1 MRFGPRALKLA
12 LIGALVVVFLG
23 VRAAQAQQTTT
34 LNIYV
39 DADTNITDWLSNIV
53 KPGFE
58 AKNPQ
63 YKLNVVIARGGITM
77 TDVINRTMAA
87 KQTGADP
94 QVDVIEGLDPSNFTK
109 ESMDAKLWTTF
120 SKDNIPNYDTLNP
133 TINILPYGLPY
144 RGSEVLI
151 AYDSTKVPDSE
162 VPHTFADL
170 IAWVKAHPGQFV
182 YCRPDKGGSGMNFV
196 IRAIYE
202 ANGKDPSVF
211 TTTNYSDDLAAKML
225 TPAWKILSDINADIY
240 QNGSYPAGNLP
251 TLQLLANGSVSMIT
265 AWSDQ
270 SLEALQKG
278 TLPSTIKLTQF
289 TDLPMSGGYVYTAI
303 PVNATHMQGALAF
316 ANYYISLENEES
328 IVKDIG
334 GFPTIKKEMLPKE
347 LQDLLGTA
355 LSDKAPPVWPGGS
368 WDTAKNAGWYKT
380 VATTLPPT
388 ETPAP
393 TVVPTINPA
402 ATTAATAQ

>member
-1 MRFGPRALKLA
+1 MRLRRRALSPVLIGAVLA
-12 LIGALVVVFLG
+12 LIWG
-23 VRAAQAQQTTT
+23 VYSVKAQTTTT

-63 YKLNVVIARGGITM
+63 YNLNIVIARGGITM
-77 TDVINRTMAA
+77 DDVITRTIAA
-87 KQTGADP
+87 KQSGADP

-109 ESMDAKLWTTF
+109 ASLDAKLWTTF

-133 TINILPYGLPY
+133 TVNIIPYGLPY

-151 AYDSTKVPDSE
+151 AYDSTKVPENE
-162 VPHTFADL
+162 VPKTFTDL

-182 YCRPDKGGSGMNFV
+182 YCRPDKGGSGGNFV
-196 IRAIYE
+196 VRAIYA
-202 ANGKDPSVF
+202 ANGNDPSLF
-211 TTTNYSDDLAAKML
+211 TATNYSDALATKML
-225 TPAWKILSDINADIY
+225 TPAWKILADINASIY

-270 SLEALQKG
+270 SLEALQNG
-278 TLPSTIKLTQF
+278 TLPDNIKLTQF

-303 PVNATHMQGALAF
+303 PVNATHMAGALAF
-316 ANYYISLENEES
+316 ANYYISLENQQS
-328 IVKDIG
+328 VVKDIG
-334 GFPTIKKEMLPKE
+334 GFPTIKKDLLPKE
-347 LQDLLGTA
+347 LQTLLSAA
-355 LSDKAPPVWPGGS
+355 LSDKAPPVWPGGD
-368 WDTAKNAGWYKT
+368 WDNAKNAGWYKN

-393 TVVPTINPA
+393 T
-402 ATTAATAQ
+402 ATKNS

>member
-63 YKLNVVIARGGITM
+63 YSLNIVIARGGITM
-77 TDVINRTMAA
+77 DDVINRTMAA

-170 IAWVKAHPGQFV
+170 ITWVKAHPGQFV
-182 YCRPDKGGSGMNFV
+182 YCRPDKGGSGGNFV
-196 IRAIYE
+196 VRAIYE
-202 ANGKDPSVF
+202 ANGKDPSKF
-211 TTTNYSDDLAAKML
+211 TTDNFSADLATTDF
-225 TPAWKILSDINADIY
+225 TPAWQILSSINADIY

-251 TLQLLANGSVSMIT
+251 SLQLLANGSVSMIT

-270 SLEALQKG
+270 SLQALQNG
-278 TLPSTIKLTQF
+278 TLPSTVKLTQF
-289 TDLPMSGGYVYTAI
+289 TDLPMTGGYVYTAI
-303 PVNATHMQGALAF
+303 PVNATHMDGALAF
-316 ANYYISLENEES
+316 ANYYISLENQKS
-328 IVKDIG
+328 VVKDIG
-334 GFPTIKKEMLPKE
+334 GFPAIKKELLP
-347 LQDLLGTA
+347 QDLQTLLSAA
-355 LSDKAPPVWPGGS
+355 LSDKAPPVWPSGAWS
-368 WDTAKNAGWYKT
+368 NALNAGWYKF
-380 VATTLPPT
+380 VATALPPT

-393 TVVPTINPA
+393 TNTPA
-402 ATTAATAQ
+402 PTAAK